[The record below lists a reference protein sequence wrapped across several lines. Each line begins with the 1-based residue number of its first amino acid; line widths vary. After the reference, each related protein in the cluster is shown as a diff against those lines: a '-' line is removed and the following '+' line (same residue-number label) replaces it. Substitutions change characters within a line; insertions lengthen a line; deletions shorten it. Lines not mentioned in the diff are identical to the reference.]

1 MPKPRPP
8 NLNPGR
14 TAEPSRN
21 APETPVSETK
31 DSELESGKMPLLD
44 HLIELR
50 KRLMWSVLSFLILF
64 IPSWYFSKTIYS
76 FLAAPLAQ
84 ILSTHS
90 NGHFIYTDLT
100 EAFFTD
106 LRVAFWTSI
115 CLSFPV
121 IASQLWMFV
130 APGLY
135 KKERMAFLPYL
146 LATPVLFILGGSLAY
161 FVIFPV
167 AFRFFASFQD
177 PGSAGSLAVTLEPK
191 VSEYLTLVM
200 RLIFAFGFAF
210 QMPVAL
216 TLMARVGLLTSAM
229 LKKNRRY
236 AIVGIFIASAIL
248 TPPDIFSQCSLAV
261 PLLVL
266 YEISIISCR
275 LVEKR
280 RAERETEAEAEL
292 NGED

>member
-1 MPKPRPP
+1 M
-8 NLNPGR
+8 
-14 TAEPSRN
+14 AE
-21 APETPVSETK
+21 TVSDTK
-31 DSELESGKMPLLD
+31 EDELEGGKMPLLE

-50 KRLMWSVLSFLILF
+50 KRLMWSILSFLILF
-64 IPSWYFSKTIYS
+64 GPSWYFSKTIYG
-76 FLAAPLAQ
+76 FLAAPLSK
-84 ILSTHS
+84 ILAERA

-106 LRVAFWTSI
+106 LRVAFWTAI

-135 KKERMAFLPYL
+135 KKERAAFLPYL
-146 LATPVLFILGGSLAY
+146 LATPVLFILGGCLAY
-161 FVIFPV
+161 FIIFPV
-167 AFRFFASFQD
+167 AFKFFASFQD
-177 PGSAGSLAVTLEPK
+177 PGAAGSLAVTLEPK

-210 QMPVAL
+210 QMPVLL
-216 TLMARVGLLTSAM
+216 TLMARVGLVTSKG

-236 AIVGIFIASAIL
+236 AIVGIFVAAAVL
-248 TPPDIFSQCSLAV
+248 TPPDIFSQCSLAI

-266 YEISIISCR
+266 YEISIWSCR

-280 RAERETEAEAEL
+280 REKREAEL
-292 NGED
+292 DAEISGKKPDAK